1 MNTRR
6 LTLIEVLQPRAFGV
20 TPERARVT
28 RTILQPEVDAFE
40 QMEAQ
45 AAAQEKSAVAGRQ
58 IAPAVMSQPAA

>member
-1 MNTRR
+1 MNHRR
-6 LTLIEVLQPRAFGV
+6 LTLIDVLQPQAFGI

-45 AAAQEKSAVAGRQ
+45 SAAQEKSAPAGRQ
-58 IAPAVMSQPAA
+58 AATVQQAQVAL

>member
-1 MNTRR
+1 MNHRR
-6 LTLIEVLQPRAFGV
+6 LTLIEVLQPQAFGI

-45 AAAQEKSAVAGRQ
+45 TAAQEKSALAGRQ
-58 IAPAVMSQPAA
+58 TASAQQAQVAL